1 VLNKTC
7 YNGLYRVN
15 KKGRFNVPIGRYK
28 NPLICD
34 SNNLQNV
41 SYALRYSNAM
51 ISIGDYKDVVKDAH
65 ESDFIYLDPSYD
77 PVGSTSDFTTYTP
90 NGFGAKDQLQLADIF
105 RNLADKECWLL
116 LSNSDTPFIRGL
128 YSDFNIKE

>member
-1 VLNKTC
+1 MTVT
-7 YNGLYRVN
+7 
-15 KKGRFNVPIGRYK
+15 
-28 NPLICD
+28 
-34 SNNLQNV
+34 
-41 SYALRYSNAM
+41 LRYSNAM
-51 ISIGDYKDVVKDAH
+51 ILIGDNKDIVKDAH
-65 ESDFIYLDPSYD
+65 ESDFIYLDPPYD

-128 YSDFNIKE
+128 YSDFNIKGVNAQRTINCKASKRMGHRELLISNYI